1 MSHLPATSQLD
12 DLEHE
17 TSVLLDYLHNNNLP
31 AYVDETDPSP
41 TDLSTLSNFD
51 QQGRFPWSF
60 SMGTSSAIASM
71 NEMSIESPSK
81 RQASTSPSANTR
93 SKRSSNQLVMY
104 TRDDLVSPNPDVQF
118 MLASLPYV
126 SNKAQKAYD
135 EGFKKGRRHQ
145 HNLMLDAL
153 NSLEDK
159 VHQYRHKIA
168 DLQPLL
174 QECYNQES
182 RVQQRDQYA
191 HKFRHE
197 QPQSDKQT
205 LFPSP
210 TEQRQQQPPD
220 YHQATGSTASAPSE
234 KLMDMMALPFDNART
249 AEIRRM
255 AAVLRIAS
263 TTIRA
268 ARCVKQSKL

>member
-1 MSHLPATSQLD
+1 MSNSCSRRSLTSQTKPKKPTTKASKKAD
-12 DLEHE
+12 AIN
-17 TSVLLDYLHNNNLP
+17 TISCWTLL
-31 AYVDETDPSP
+31 T
-41 TDLSTLSNFD
+41 
-51 QQGRFPWSF
+51 
-60 SMGTSSAIASM
+60 
-71 NEMSIESPSK
+71 
-81 RQASTSPSANTR
+81 
-93 SKRSSNQLVMY
+93 
-104 TRDDLVSPNPDVQF
+104 
-118 MLASLPYV
+118 
-126 SNKAQKAYD
+126 
-135 EGFKKGRRHQ
+135 
-145 HNLMLDAL
+145 
-153 NSLEDK
+153 SLEDK